1 MGGQFDWVLVGY
13 HCYRVAVLAAVA
25 AVATVAAVAVAATRR
40 TKFGWELRTSAE
52 SEQDGFSG

>member
-13 HCYRVAVLAAVA
+13 HCYRVAVLGAVA
-25 AVATVAAVAVAATRR
+25 AVAAVAVAATRR